1 MAEPEHSESAVCQG
15 MSVAVMAMFTSEKG
29 LQRGLTW
36 ELNRPIVMPA
46 YEFIRP
52 TVGVS
57 KSSCISVRNLDL
69 QCPAA
74 SGLFG
79 R

>member
-1 MAEPEHSESAVCQG
+1 MAQPEHSESAVCQG
-15 MSVAVMAMFTSEKG
+15 MSVAVVAILTSEQGRQGGYTWG
-29 LQRGLTW
+29 LK
-36 ELNRPIVMPA
+36 RPIVMPA
-46 YEFIRP
+46 YDFSRP
-52 TVGVS
+52 TVEVS
-57 KSSCISVRNLDL
+57 KSFCISVRNLDL